1 MNVREIPTIAA
12 RAQRA
17 QMKMVDFL
25 VLATLASQAM
35 VFLVL
40 VSCSVGHRLL
50 RTFKKC
56 FSLEI

>member
-1 MNVREIPTIAA
+1 MNVQEIPTIAA
-12 RAQRA
+12 HAQRA

-40 VSCSVGHRLL
+40 VRNYV
-50 RTFKKC
+50 
-56 FSLEI
+56 